1 MNNENKKIEQEE
13 IDLIVL
19 LNKLK
24 HLFLSIVLFLFRAA
38 KNFFSNWRT
47 IAGIIVVGAVIGLIA
62 ESVVEEESS
71 KEASVLLRINF
82 DAGNYVYD
90 AINLINQKIETKDEE
105 FFLNEIKLGED
116 EMLYEIQIEPIIDLK
131 DILKEDISAN
141 EIRALFEN
149 LEFEDNI
156 AMTEGFKSDYE
167 YHVLTLETSS
177 LATITSVN
185 KIIEYFNTNPLF
197 VGLKES
203 RLKSIAN
210 TIANNERTIQQ
221 IDKLLEY
228 YSTNSRLERNAT
240 QLYIDNKTYLPN
252 ELIKI
257 KISLEEQNEDLKG
270 ERILSEETVMIVN
283 DTNLLVENEGISDN
297 KIIYYPAL
305 LVLLFIIGS
314 ILIKTYK
321 YLDELE
327 GKM

>member
-105 FFLNEIKLGED
+105 FFLNDIKLGED

>member
-1 MNNENKKIEQEE
+1 MNNENKKKEQEE

-38 KNFFSNWRT
+38 KNFSSNWRT
-47 IAGIIVVGAVIGLIA
+47 IAGIIVVGAAIGLIA
-62 ESVVEEESS
+62 ENVIEEESS

-90 AINLINQKIETKDEE
+90 AINLINQKIETEDEE
-105 FFLNEIKLGED
+105 FFLNDIKLGED

-177 LATITSVN
+177 LATIISVN

-305 LVLLFIIGS
+305 LVFLFIIGS
-314 ILIKTYK
+314 ILTKTYK

>member
-305 LVLLFIIGS
+305 LVSLFIIGS

>member
-1 MNNENKKIEQEE
+1 MNNENKKKEQEE

-47 IAGIIVVGAVIGLIA
+47 IAGIIVVGAAIGLIA
-62 ESVVEEESS
+62 ENVVEEESS

-90 AINLINQKIETKDEE
+90 AINLINQKIETEDEE
-105 FFLNEIKLGED
+105 FFLNDIKLSED

-305 LVLLFIIGS
+305 LVSLFIIGS